1 MLRLHRLA
9 MQRYDQAHS
18 STAAASHLSA
28 LRRSSM
34 RALIAGGSFF
44 QVLPT
49 WRVQKMGVGVG
60 DLRKGALLSAVSSCC
75 SFSGTRKPAEHQTAM
90 CQPGR
95 LLATPLWP
103 QPSPLAPGP
112 SPQAPAPPQLTMV
125 MVARS
130 ARLVSFRCAIATVVN
145 AWGWGRGLQSRVWGE
160 GRHEAA
166 AACSLLVDA
175 SAVEGQLGKVGS
187 RKGGPC
193 QKAAAPGQS
202 TASDSCR
209 LLQQQRQR
217 EQAACSC

>member
-112 SPQAPAPPQLTMV
+112 SPQAPAPPPAHDGHGREVGAVGLLQV
-125 MVARS
+125 RHRHGGE
-130 ARLVSFRCAIATVVN
+130 RLGV
-145 AWGWGRGLQSRVWGE
+145 GE
-160 GRHEAA
+160 GFAIQ
-166 AACSLLVDA
+166 
-175 SAVEGQLGKVGS
+175 GLG
-187 RKGGPC
+187 
-193 QKAAAPGQS
+193 
-202 TASDSCR
+202 
-209 LLQQQRQR
+209 
-217 EQAACSC
+217 